1 MTSNKDTDTLLLRC
15 LQDKDLLSIM
25 RVSKYFYNLTSSK
38 IFWINRTKIR
48 FGLINTEN
56 TEGKECYKYIK
67 RIYPFKEWLT
77 RENFKVSKT
86 TKNSFQR
93 VHDCEQMSHT
103 EDCVGC
109 ELCLYVDYEIG
120 YRFLGYCH
128 AAKITKQNHFD
139 MRYIHQFNVNE
150 FRHKVFNYKKEEI
163 EKILNL

>member
-15 LQDKDLLSIM
+15 LKDKDLFSIM
-25 RVSKYFYNLTSSK
+25 RVSKYFYNLTYSN

-48 FGLINTEN
+48 FSFIN

-77 RENFKVSKT
+77 KENFKLSKT

-93 VHDCEQMSHT
+93 IHNCEQMSHT

-109 ELCLYVDYEIG
+109 ELCLYADYEIG
-120 YRFLGYCH
+120 YKFLGYCH
-128 AAKITKQNHFD
+128 TEKITKQNHFD
-139 MRYIHQFNVNE
+139 MKYIQHTNVYE
-150 FRHKVFNYKKEEI
+150 FRNRFFNYKTEEI